1 VHTIF
6 GVVVVAS
13 LAFVGTMFDNF
24 FAFASQLVVTDRAK
38 YRRVGWGQASG
49 VATLIILAAGVG
61 SVLAPIPL
69 WLVGVLSIA
78 PFALGVHA
86 WRRRHQPQ
94 GEQFRRGVIT
104 TFTLTIALGGDNL
117 AVWIPLLRA
126 NGLVHAIVTV
136 ATFAVWE
143 VVFVAS
149 ALRITSHPRVVTWGS
164 RHAPALIPWIYF
176 ALGILILFECGVL

>member
-104 TFTLTIALGGDNL
+104 TFTL
-117 AVWIPLLRA
+117 LRA